1 MMPYSSEHRSSKERE
16 RKGAKKS
23 CKTRRFCGGLALL
36 RAPYTNSA
44 FTTELSLIWEG
55 WCDFKHDTK
64 IGEALLSI
72 LMQAFVSRR
81 NIDVLTLLVWWLLRS
96 LQRLADPAADHFR
109 EEVLRPMVRHLA
121 PHHLGQIS
129 RYRQASGLRPLLH
142 FFRHVVRKVQVQ
154 LSHSKY
160 ILDISF
166 EARSLPPTSQS
177 LASG

>member
-1 MMPYSSEHRSSKERE
+1 MMPYSSEHRSSKESE

-55 WCDFKHDTK
+55 WCDFKRDTK

-81 NIDVLTLLVWWLLRS
+81 NIDVLALLVGWLLRS
-96 LQRLADPAADHFR
+96 LQRLSDPA
-109 EEVLRPMVRHLA
+109 LP
-121 PHHLGQIS
+121 
-129 RYRQASGLRPLLH
+129 PLLP

-160 ILDISF
+160 ILAHFLRSEEPPANF
-166 EARSLPPTSQS
+166 AEFGKWTNKAR
-177 LASG
+177 LANSPYGDRLVVQRLGR